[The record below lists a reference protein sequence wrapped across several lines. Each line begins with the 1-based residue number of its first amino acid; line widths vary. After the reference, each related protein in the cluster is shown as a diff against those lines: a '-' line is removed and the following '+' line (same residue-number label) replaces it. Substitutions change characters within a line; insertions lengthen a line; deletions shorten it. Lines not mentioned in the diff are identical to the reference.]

1 MALRKN
7 KTVAGRLSARRASDL
22 GLHAGLLAG
31 LIAGLFAPLLL
42 AGQGMGTEVYLT
54 LEEAPRTVFP
64 EADRWERK
72 DIPVAAALSQRIKQL
87 VGRAKPTIWEPFYI
101 SFIASKDGQVI
112 GYAVICEEIGK
123 HRPITFI
130 AGVTP
135 DGKVK
140 DVAIM
145 MYREPQGGEIRRT
158 SFLKQFSGKQLSN
171 AIMPRQDI
179 RSLSGATL
187 SVRAMSR
194 GVRKALAVVQ
204 AVYLNP
210 QE

>member
-1 MALRKN
+1 MALHNNR
-7 KTVAGRLSARRASDL
+7 TAAGWGLPLRAL
-22 GLHAGLLAG
+22 LLGLLA
-31 LIAGLFAPLLL
+31 PLLV
-42 AGQGMGTEVYLT
+42 AAQADGFQTEVYLNV
-54 LEEAPRTVFP
+54 EEAPKTVFP

-72 DIPVAAALSQRIKQL
+72 DIPVTRELSRRLKQL
-87 VGRAKPTIWEPFYI
+87 VGRAKPTIWEPLYI
-101 SFIASKDGQVI
+101 TFIATKDAKVI

-135 DGKVK
+135 EGQVK

-145 MYREPQGGEIRRT
+145 MYREPQGGEVRRRN
-158 SFLKQFSGKQLSN
+158 FLEQFSGKNLEN
-171 AIMPRQDI
+171 PIMPHKDI
-179 RSLSGATL
+179 LNLSGATL

-204 AVYLNP
+204 AVYLSP

>member
-1 MALRKN
+1 MCLR
-7 KTVAGRLSARRASDL
+7 VCLLASLS
-22 GLHAGLLAG
+22 AGLL
-31 LIAGLFAPLLL
+31 APLLL
-42 AGQGMGTEVYLT
+42 AAQSGGFQTEVYLNV
-54 LEEAPRTVFP
+54 EEAPKTVFP

-72 DIPVAAALSQRIKQL
+72 DIPVTAAMRQRLKQL
-87 VGRAKPTIWEPFYI
+87 VGRAKPTIWEALYI
-101 SFIASKDGQVI
+101 TFIASKDGQVI

-145 MYREPQGGEIRRT
+145 MYREPQGGEIRRR
-158 SFLKQFSGKQLSN
+158 SFLKQFSGKHLSN
-171 AIMPRQDI
+171 PIMPRQDI
-179 RSLSGATL
+179 LSLSGATL